1 MSALEADVIKSYVEL
16 GLGVGIIAAMA
27 FHPVRD
33 AGLRLLPADA
43 LFAANTTRIA
53 LRRGHYLR
61 DYAIRFVTC
70 CAPSLTAEQVRETV
84 FPKAAGE

>member
-16 GLGVGIIAAMA
+16 GLGVGIIASMA

-33 AGLRLLPADA
+33 AGLRLLPCDG
-43 LFAANTTRIA
+43 LFAVNTTRIA

-61 DYAIRFVTC
+61 NFALRFITL
-70 CAPSLTAEQVRETV
+70 CAPSLTAGQVREAVLLRT
-84 FPKAAGE
+84 PPD